1 MKLQRLM
8 NWIPVIAIALA
19 VGMNKP
25 WESFSQASQSITQL
39 QQEVITSD
47 ATQST
52 TMQLVP
58 GSIYDGDTLR
68 VRDGFQEIKIRL
80 CGIDA
85 PEIEQERGIASRDHL
100 RSLIN
105 QGDGSVIVVPVETD
119 RYGRLVAELFI
130 QPRLELG
137 YQPGEEIAINAQM
150 VLDGYAHHYA
160 RYSARCPNGGI
171 LEALESEAR
180 SAGRGVWRNGN
191 AVRPWEYR
199 RSQR

>member
-8 NWIPVIAIALA
+8 NWIHLVAIALA

-25 WESFSQASQSITQL
+25 WESFSQASQNLTQL
-39 QQEVITSD
+39 QQEVVTSD

-68 VRDGFQEIKIRL
+68 VRDGAQEIKIRL

-85 PEIEQERGIASRDHL
+85 PETEQEMGIASRDHL

-119 RYGRLVAELFI
+119 RY
-130 QPRLELG
+130 
-137 YQPGEEIAINAQM
+137 
-150 VLDGYAHHYA
+150 A
-160 RYSARCPNGGI
+160 RYSGGCPNGVV
-171 LEALESEAR
+171 LEALEAEAR